1 MRVNAFMAF
10 IGQILVL
17 ISFAVGGYLAVIGKI
32 TTGSIVALS
41 QLLTYTI
48 EPISVIIGTITSI
61 NAVDN
66 IKENCEQILKYT
78 EKSQS
83 NKLLCIPKKISM
95 KNVNFT
101 YDKINKIIN
110 NATITFESPYK
121 NVSEDLFAG
130 TNQVP
135 D

>member
-1 MRVNAFMAF
+1 M
-10 IGQILVL
+10 
-17 ISFAVGGYLAVIGKI
+17 
-32 TTGSIVALS
+32 
-41 QLLTYTI
+41 
-48 EPISVIIGTITSI
+48 ITSI